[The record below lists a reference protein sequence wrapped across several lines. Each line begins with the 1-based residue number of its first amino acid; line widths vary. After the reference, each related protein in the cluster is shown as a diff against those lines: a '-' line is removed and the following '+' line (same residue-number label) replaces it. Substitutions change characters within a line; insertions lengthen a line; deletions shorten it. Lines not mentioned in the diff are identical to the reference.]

1 MKLYRYDEHTKEY
14 LGYMEAYLDPLE
26 TLNRGHNVYV
36 IPPFFTTVKPEQ
48 PKDDSTVIFNG
59 EAWEV
64 IEDNRGLRVYDK
76 KSGKEHVITELGAI
90 PESYSTTKPISLED
104 LKAKCIVAINVR
116 ANEARVKKYTIG
128 EIIGSVETLPEL
140 MKELNNFGSF
150 TTINLIQGDEDIQV
164 TKAELEKAIKNLY
177 IRSMLIP
184 KRKKELLKEVNSCR
198 SKAKLQDFTF
208 DFDIEKEVNKFMK
221 LTTEELN
228 KEFSK

>member
-1 MKLYRYDEHTKEY
+1 MKIYRYDEHTKEY

-26 TLNRGHNVYV
+26 TVQQGHNVYV
-36 IPPFFTTVKPEQ
+36 IPPYFTTVKPEQ

-64 IEDNRGLRVYDK
+64 IEDNRGLKVYDK
-76 KSGKEHVITELGAI
+76 KSGKEHVITELGSI
-90 PESYSTTKPISLED
+90 PENYSTTKPVLIED
-104 LKAKCIVAINVR
+104 LRAKCIAEIKIK
-116 ANEARVKKYTIG
+116 ANEARVKKHTIC
-128 EIIGSVETLPEL
+128 EITGSVETLPEL
-140 MKELNNFGSF
+140 MKELNNFGIF
-150 TTINLIQGDEDIQV
+150 ATINLIQGDKDIQV

-184 KRKKELLKEVNSCR
+184 RRKKELLKEVNSCR
-198 SKAKLQDFTF
+198 SKAKLQEFTF

-228 KEFSK
+228 EEFSK